1 VFVVGEEFMYIIF
14 GCGVTGNAVADALSK
29 SGKEILIVDKDENA
43 VSSWREK
50 HSNVRV
56 SVSDMESFDLNS
68 QYCGNSD
75 IFAILTGNSRAN
87 LFLVKKIKEK
97 MPNSFIIVK
106 ASNKEDAEALE
117 SNGADE
123 TLLAGD
129 VLAKTI
135 LSTFEN
141 VEMEHSA
148 FTLVN
153 KIRESNGKEIAIIL
167 QDNPDPDAIA
177 SGLTLKYICK
187 YCDVESKLYY
197 GGNISHQK
205 NKALINLLNMDL
217 INLKTEEAVMEVVRS
232 AGMIALIEASIPSRN
247 NILPEEVTPNLI
259 FDHHQVD
266 INSVKGDFV
275 DIQTDIGATATI
287 MTKYIRQLNLKPDAS
302 LATAL
307 LYGIR
312 TDTKEFT
319 RNTSSDDLNAAS
331 YLSPLV
337 DRNIMGQ
344 LEYPPMGLETL
355 DIIGRAIRNKEIRGS
370 YLASFVE
377 FINDRDAL
385 PQAAEMML
393 QLEGVYTVL
402 VFGINEDKVQLS
414 ARSRDSR
421 VNLGLILQS
430 AFGKLNSGGHATMAA
445 GAINLGILG
454 DANDRTSLLKV
465 TSDAVKKR
473 FFSSVGAEFEHETL
487 PTDEESQLSSV

>member
-1 VFVVGEEFMYIIF
+1 MYIIF
-14 GCGVTGNAVADALSK
+14 GCGVTGNAVAGALSK
-29 SGKEILIVDKDENA
+29 SGNEILIVDRDENA
-43 VSSWREK
+43 LSSWREK
-50 HSNVRV
+50 HFNVI
-56 SVSDMESFDLNS
+56 VSDMKSFDLGP
-68 QYCGNSD
+68 QYCKDSNM
-75 IFAILTGNSRAN
+75 FAILTGDFDGN
-87 LFLVKKIKEK
+87 LSIVKRLKEKLPNNFVLVKAYNNE
-97 MPNSFIIVK
+97 
-106 ASNKEDAEALE
+106 EAEVLE
-117 SNGADE
+117 TNGADMILN
-123 TLLAGD
+123 TGD
-129 VLAKTI
+129 VLANNV
-135 LSTFEN
+135 LSVFEN
-141 VEMEHSA
+141 VKMKHSA

-153 KIRESNGKEIAIIL
+153 KIKESNGKELAIFL
-167 QDNPDPDAIA
+167 QDNPDPDAIS
-177 SGLTLKYICK
+177 SGLTLQYICK

-197 GGNISHQK
+197 GGDISHQK

-217 INLKTEEAVMEVVRS
+217 IKIKTEEEVMEVVRS
-232 AGMIALIEASIPSRN
+232 AGMIALIEASIPARN
-247 NILPEEVTPNLI
+247 NILPEDVTPNLI

-266 INSVKGDFV
+266 ISSVKGDFV
-275 DIQTDIGATATI
+275 DIQPNIGATATI
-287 MTKYIRQLNLKPDAS
+287 MTRYIRQLNLKPDAS

-319 RNTSSDDLNAAS
+319 RNTSPDDLNAAS

-337 DRNIMGQ
+337 DKNIMSQ
-344 LEYPPMGLETL
+344 LEHPPMSLETL
-355 DIIGRAIRNKEIRGS
+355 DIIGRAIRNKVIRGS

-393 QLEGVYTVL
+393 HLEGVYTVL

-430 AFGKLNSGGHATMAA
+430 AFGELNSGGHATMAA

-454 DANDRTSLLKV
+454 DANDRASLLKV

-473 FFSSVGAEFEHETL
+473 FFSSVGVEFEQETL
-487 PTDEESQLSSV
+487 PTEETPQLSLKEN

>member
-1 VFVVGEEFMYIIF
+1 MYIIF
-14 GCGVTGNAVADALSK
+14 GCGVTGNAVINALNNA
-29 SGKEILIVDKDENA
+29 GKEVLIVDKDEKA
-43 VSSWREK
+43 LSSWKEQGI
-50 HSNVRV
+50 NVT
-56 SVSDMESFDLNS
+56 VSDIKSFDLDS
-68 QYCGNSD
+68 EYCVNGN
-75 IFAILTGNSRAN
+75 IFTILTGDFDGNMS
-87 LFLVKKIKEK
+87 LVKRLKEK
-97 MPNSFIIVK
+97 LPNNFVLVK
-106 ASNKEDAEALE
+106 AYNNEEAEALE
-117 SNGADE
+117 SNGADMILN
-123 TLLAGD
+123 TGD
-129 VLAKTI
+129 VLTNTV
-135 LSTFEN
+135 LSAFEI
-141 VEMEHSA
+141 VKMKLSA

-153 KIRESNGKEIAIIL
+153 KIKESNGKELAIFL

-177 SGLTLKYICK
+177 SGLTLKFICK
-187 YCDVESKLYY
+187 YYDVESKLYY
-197 GGNISHQK
+197 GGNISHQN
-205 NKALINLLNMDL
+205 NKALINLLNMEL
-217 INLKTEEAVMEVVRS
+217 ISIKTKEAVMEVVRS
-232 AGMIALIEASIPSRN
+232 AGKIALIEASIPARN
-247 NILPEEVTPNLI
+247 NVLPEGVIPNLI
-259 FDHHQVD
+259 FDHHPVD
-266 INSVKGDFV
+266 TSSVKGDFV
-275 DIQTDIGATATI
+275 DIQTDMGATSTI

-337 DRNIMGQ
+337 DRNIMSQ
-344 LEYPPMGLETL
+344 LEHPPMGLETL

-402 VFGINEDKVQLS
+402 VFGINDDKVQLS

-430 AFGKLNSGGHATMAA
+430 AFGELNSGGHATMAA

-473 FFSSVGAEFEHETL
+473 FFSSVGVEFEQETL
-487 PTDEESQLSSV
+487 PTEEESQASSV